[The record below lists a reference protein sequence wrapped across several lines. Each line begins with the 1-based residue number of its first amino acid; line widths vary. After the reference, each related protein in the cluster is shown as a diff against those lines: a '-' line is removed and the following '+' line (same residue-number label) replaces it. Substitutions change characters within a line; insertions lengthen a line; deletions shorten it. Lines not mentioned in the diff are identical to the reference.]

1 MMSISLNGV
10 HGVETADE
18 TVCLRGAVVTPLE
31 DSRMSWSRY
40 RIMFVLGYAKNRGMK
55 SLLCSHSCLWLYA
68 LLPGRYALQSSR
80 IFHMGSRWG
89 YMAGHRIGYATS
101 HKWPSG
107 QSLVRCYGSE
117 SWCAVREE
125 L

>member
-10 HGVETADE
+10 YGVETADK

-40 RIMFVLGYAKNRGMK
+40 RIMFRSRLRKNRDMK
-55 SLLCSHSCLWLYA
+55 SLLSSHSCLWPYA
-68 LLPGRYALQSSR
+68 LLPGRYALQSSW

-89 YMAGHRIGYATS
+89 YMAGHR
-101 HKWPSG
+101 
-107 QSLVRCYGSE
+107 R
-117 SWCAVREE
+117 
-125 L
+125 